1 MIRVDTIEDL
11 REVRH
16 LWRLEGKKVGFVPTM
31 GNLHDGHLSL
41 LDKAREH
48 AEKIICSI
56 YVNPLQFDRPGD
68 LANYPRTLEDD
79 MAKLREI
86 GADLVF
92 CPTDQHIYPR
102 GMEHA
107 TTVDVPGITDVLD
120 GAHRPGHFVGV
131 ATVVCKLFNMVQP
144 ELAVFGEKDFQQL
157 LVVRR
162 MTADLNLPV
171 EIIGAPTAREP
182 HGLAMSSRNNYLSAD
197 EREHGG
203 WLYKLLL
210 EGAERLRAGD
220 HDFSAIERSM
230 ERRLRDLGFEPDYYS
245 IRRTLDLE
253 PARAGDAVDSLII
266 LVAAQCGKARLIDNL
281 ALLNAPAVR
290 PMATAL

>member
-1 MIRVDTIEDL
+1 MIRVDNIETL

-16 LWRLEGKKVGFVPTM
+16 QWRMEGKRIGFVPTM

-48 AEKIICSI
+48 TDKTICSI
-56 YVNPLQFDRPGD
+56 YINPLQFDRSSD
-68 LANYPRTLEDD
+68 LSNYPRTLDND
-79 MAKLREI
+79 LRKLEEI
-86 GADLVF
+86 GADMVF
-92 CPTDQHIYPR
+92 CPTDKHIYPR

-120 GAHRPGHFVGV
+120 GASRPGHFVGV

-162 MTADLNLPV
+162 MAFDLNLPV
-171 EIIGAPTAREP
+171 EILGAPTAREKN
-182 HGLAMSSRNNYLSAD
+182 GLAMSSRNNYLSTE
-197 EREHGG
+197 ERARGA
-203 WLYKLLL
+203 WIYKSLLAGAGQLNSGERDFRAIEQAQTALL
-210 EGAERLRAGD
+210 EQQ
-220 HDFSAIERSM
+220 
-230 ERRLRDLGFEPDYYS
+230 GFDPDYYS
-245 IRRTLDLE
+245 IRRKLDLE
-253 PARAGDAVDSLII
+253 PARDSDKIEELII

-281 ALLNAPAVR
+281 PLA
-290 PMATAL
+290 

>member
-1 MIRVDTIEDL
+1 MIRVDSIEDL

-16 LWRLEGKKVGFVPTM
+16 LWRLEDKKVGFVPTM
-31 GNLHDGHLSL
+31 GNLHNGHLSL

-48 AEKIICSI
+48 ADKIICSI

-68 LANYPRTLEDD
+68 LANYPRTLEND

-92 CPTDQHIYPR
+92 CPTDKHIYPR

-120 GAHRPGHFVGV
+120 GAHRPGHFIGV

-171 EIIGAPTAREP
+171 EIIGAPTARED
-182 HGLAMSSRNNYLSAD
+182 HGLAMSSRNNYLTPK
-197 EREHGG
+197 EREQGG
-203 WLYKLLL
+203 WLYKLLCQ
-210 EGAERLRAGD
+210 GAESLLAGKSDHRSLEADMENQLRQLNFD
-220 HDFSAIERSM
+220 
-230 ERRLRDLGFEPDYYS
+230 PDYYS

-253 PARAGDAVDSLII
+253 PAREGDAVEDLII

-281 ALLNAPAVR
+281 ALASYIESR
-290 PMATAL
+290 

>member
-1 MIRVDTIEDL
+1 MIRADSIEAL
-11 REVRH
+11 RAIRRE
-16 LWRLEGKKVGFVPTM
+16 WRLEQQTVGFVPTM

-41 LDKAREH
+41 LDKARER
-48 AEKIICSI
+48 ADKTICSI
-56 YVNPLQFDRPGD
+56 YINPLQFDRPGD
-68 LANYPRTLEDD
+68 LADYPRTLEDD
-79 MAKLREI
+79 IAKLEEI

-92 CPTDQHIYPR
+92 CPTDKDIYPR

-162 MTADLNLPV
+162 MTEDLNLPV
-171 EIIGAPTAREP
+171 EVVGAPTARETS
-182 HGLAMSSRNNYLSAD
+182 GLAMSSRNNHLSAE
-197 EREHGG
+197 ERAHGA
-203 WLYKLLL
+203 WLYKLLR
-210 EGAERLRAGD
+210 ESAEQILSGER
-220 HDFSAIERSM
+220 DFAAVEKAQENKLSE
-230 ERRLRDLGFEPDYYS
+230 LGFTPDYFS
-245 IRRTLDLE
+245 VRRTWDLE
-253 PARAGDAVDSLII
+253 PATADTKPEDLII

-281 ALLNAPAVR
+281 ALASLG
-290 PMATAL
+290 

>member
-1 MIRVDTIEDL
+1 MIRVDSIEDL

-16 LWRLEGKKVGFVPTM
+16 LWRMEGKKVGFVPTM
-31 GNLHDGHLSL
+31 GNLHNGHLSL
-41 LDKAREH
+41 LDKARET
-48 AEKIICSI
+48 ADKTICSI

-79 MAKLREI
+79 IAKLEEI
-86 GADLVF
+86 GADMVF
-92 CPTDQHIYPR
+92 CPTDKHIYPR

-162 MTADLNLPV
+162 MTEDLNLPV
-171 EIIGAPTAREP
+171 EIVGAATAREA
-182 HGLAMSSRNNYLSAD
+182 HGLAMSSRNNYLTAD
-197 EREHGG
+197 ERAHGS
-203 WLYKLLL
+203 WLYKTLKAGADLMC
-210 EGAERLRAGD
+210 EGNTDFRAVEAIQLRKL
-220 HDFSAIERSM
+220 SE
-230 ERRLRDLGFEPDYYS
+230 LGFEPDYYS

-253 PARAGDAVDSLII
+253 PAREGDAIESLII

-281 ALLNAPAVR
+281 
-290 PMATAL
+290 PMAQYC

>member
-1 MIRVDTIEDL
+1 MIRVDSIEAL

-16 LWRLEGKKVGFVPTM
+16 QWRREDKRVGFVPTM
-31 GNLHDGHLSL
+31 GNLHNGHLSL
-41 LDKAREH
+41 LNKAREN
-48 AEKIICSI
+48 ADKTICSI

-68 LANYPRTLEDD
+68 LSNYPRTLEDD
-79 MAKLREI
+79 IAKLEEI

-92 CPTDQHIYPR
+92 CPTDEHIYPR

-107 TTVDVPGITDVLD
+107 TTVDVPGITNVLD

-144 ELAVFGEKDFQQL
+144 HLAVFGEKDFQQL

-182 HGLAMSSRNNYLSAD
+182 HGLAMSSRNNYLTAK

-203 WLYKLLL
+203 WLYKTLCA
-210 EGAERLRAGD
+210 GAEQLQAGR
-220 HDFSAIERSM
+220 HDYRAIEAEQEQKLS
-230 ERRLRDLGFEPDYYS
+230 ELGFEPDYYS

-253 PARAGDAVDSLII
+253 PAREGDKIDELII

-281 ALLNAPAVR
+281 PLSKHG
-290 PMATAL
+290 

>member
-1 MIRVDTIEDL
+1 MIRVDSIEAL

-16 LWRLEGKKVGFVPTM
+16 QWRLENKRVGFVPTM
-31 GNLHDGHLSL
+31 GNLHNGHLSL
-41 LDKAREH
+41 LNKAREN
-48 AEKIICSI
+48 AEKTICSI

-68 LANYPRTLEDD
+68 LSNYPRTLEEDI
-79 MAKLREI
+79 AKLEEI
-86 GADLVF
+86 GADMVF
-92 CPTDQHIYPR
+92 CPTDEHIYPR

-107 TTVDVPGITDVLD
+107 TTVDVPGITNVLD

-144 ELAVFGEKDFQQL
+144 HLAVFGEKDFQQL

-182 HGLAMSSRNNYLSAD
+182 HGLAMSSRNNNLTD
-197 EREHGG
+197 QEREHGG
-203 WLYKLLL
+203 WLYKT
-210 EGAERLRAGD
+210 LRAGAD
-220 HDFSAIERSM
+220 LVRQGQDFRAIEAEQ
-230 ERRLRDLGFEPDYYS
+230 ERKLTELGFEPDYYS

-253 PARAGDAVDSLII
+253 PARAGDDIADLII

-281 ALLNAPAVR
+281 PLSSHQ
-290 PMATAL
+290 